1 MNLTERVSVEEEKK
15 KEEEEEEE
23 GRGRRREREGEGRGR
38 GGGGEFQSLSPGT
51 PKIRDHEGE
60 EKAENRKSGQGGR
73 KEAKRCVPESRS
85 GSSF

>member
-1 MNLTERVSVEEEKK
+1 MLIRRRRRRRRRKKRGGWGEEK
-15 KEEEEEEE
+15 ER
-23 GRGRRREREGEGRGR
+23 GRGGE

-85 GSSF
+85 GSSI

>member
-1 MNLTERVSVEEEKK
+1 MGGGEEK
-15 KEEEEEEE
+15 ER
-23 GRGRRREREGEGRGR
+23 GRGGE

-85 GSSF
+85 GSSI